1 MNALDR
7 LPEILNEVTRV
18 RADMGYPPLA
28 TPSSQMCGAQAT
40 SNVMM
45 GERYKTVSKE
55 MRDYCRG
62 MYGCPPGQIS
72 DELMKKALGEEKP
85 ITCRPADLLEPGWE
99 KAKAEIGDLAHN
111 DEDVLT
117 YALFPNIALPY
128 LKNRYE
134 QKE

>member
-1 MNALDR
+1 
-7 LPEILNEVTRV
+7 
-18 RADMGYPPLA
+18 
-28 TPSSQMCGAQAT
+28 
-40 SNVMM
+40 
-45 GERYKTVSKE
+45 

>member
-7 LPEILNEVTRV
+7 LPEILSEVTRV

-40 SNVMM
+40 SNVLL
-45 GERYKTVSKE
+45 GERYKNISKE

-72 DELMKKALGEEKP
+72 PELMKRRSVTRSPLPAARLTCWNPAGKRPKP
-85 ITCRPADLLEPGWE
+85 RSATWPTATRTC
-99 KAKAEIGDLAHN
+99 
-111 DEDVLT
+111 
-117 YALFPNIALPY
+117 
-128 LKNRYE
+128 
-134 QKE
+134 